1 MGSKNGKGK
10 LTEGQRLAV
19 LDWIA
24 DGLTTNEINSLG
36 ASFDPPFKIS
46 PQLNYSYRKD
56 YDIDLQQLR
65 NEKDALAIS
74 TGLAVRGNRIR
85 ALMDLALLLEEDL
98 KQKKL
103 LWTENAKTV
112 GSMQYDYE
120 EFNEPELRQLRGI
133 YDDIAKE
140 TGGRI
145 QRTDVTSGN
154 KQIKGYVLV
163 SPEDWDAQE

>member
-1 MGSKNGKGK
+1 MAKPK
-10 LTEGQRLAV
+10 LTELQRLAV

-24 DGLTTNEINSLG
+24 DGLTTNEMNNLG
-36 ASFDPPFKIS
+36 ANFTPPFKIS
-46 PQLNYSYRKD
+46 PQLNYQYRKD
-56 YDIDLQQLR
+56 YDIDLQKLR

-74 TGLAVRGNRIR
+74 TGLAVRGNRIQQ
-85 ALMDLALLLEEDL
+85 LIKLALLLEEDIHSKGL
-98 KQKKL
+98 T
-103 LWTENAKTV
+103 WVDSKT
-112 GSMQYDYE
+112 DKN
-120 EFNEPELRQLRGI
+120 FNEPELRQLRGI

-163 SPEDWDAQE
+163 SPEDWPDKPE